1 LGRINDILVSGAIPV
16 VTVSTIDLEVRVVL
30 LIFFAVIV
38 LTHKK
43 HINVLASRL
52 ILSIVNSGF
61 TSVEENKNA
70 SQFSEI

>member
-1 LGRINDILVSGAIPV
+1 VILASLKKMLISGMMPEN
-16 VTVSTIDLEVRVVL
+16 TVSTIHLKVSATL

-43 HINVLASRL
+43 HINVLISKL

-61 TSVEENKNA
+61 Y
-70 SQFSEI
+70 IC